1 MGLSSDLEQVFL
13 DNLSDAGTES
23 IEVDAKQ
30 KVKIKELSDGISNA
44 IVNFLQKQTF
54 TITDMKAAIQ
64 IENLSTTNPIIFN
77 VAAPTGIV
85 GTPAAVGAPV
95 QIPQGAP
102 VPLSKLDLGV
112 GAQGGIIDTTAYAYL
127 GKSTPSAAGEDNS
140 DETSVKLVDVI
151 GE

>member
-1 MGLSSDLEQVFL
+1 MGLSADLEQVFL

-23 IEVDAKQ
+23 VEVDAQ
-30 KVKIKELSDGISNA
+30 QQRKIRQLSEGISNA
-44 IVNFLQKQTF
+44 FVNFLQKQTF
-54 TITDMKAAIQ
+54 TITNMKASIQ

-77 VAAPTGIV
+77 VAAPNGIV
-85 GTPAAVGAPV
+85 GNPAVNGAPI
-95 QIPQGAP
+95 QIPKDAP
-102 VPLSKLDLGV
+102 VALSKLDLGV

-140 DETSVKLVDVI
+140 EDSSVKLVDVI

>member
-1 MGLSSDLEQVFL
+1 MGLRADLEQVFL

-23 IEVDAKQ
+23 VEVDAQ
-30 KVKIKELSDGISNA
+30 QQRKIRQLSEGISNA
-44 IVNFLQKQTF
+44 FINFLQKQTF
-54 TITDMKAAIQ
+54 TITNMKASIQ

-77 VAAPTGIV
+77 VAAPNGIV
-85 GTPAAVGAPV
+85 GNPAVNGAPI
-95 QIPQGAP
+95 QIPKDAP
-102 VPLSKLDLGV
+102 VTLSKLDLGV

-140 DETSVKLVDVI
+140 EDSSVKLVDVI

>member
-23 IEVDAKQ
+23 IEVDDQ
-30 KVKIKELSDGISNA
+30 QQVKIKELSEGISNA

-85 GTPAAVGAPV
+85 GTPNTGGPV

>member
-13 DNLSDAGTES
+13 NNLSDTGTDTQ
-23 IEVDAKQ
+23 EVDTQ
-30 KVKIKELSDGISNA
+30 QEVKIRELSQGISDA
-44 IVNFLQKQTF
+44 IVSFLQKQTF

-85 GTPAAVGAPV
+85 GNPAVNGAPV
-95 QIPQGAP
+95 QIPFEAP
-102 VPLSKLDLGV
+102 VALSKLDLGV
-112 GAQGGIIDTTAYAYL
+112 GAQGGLINTTAYAYL
-127 GKSTPSAAGEDNS
+127 GNSTPSAAGEDNS